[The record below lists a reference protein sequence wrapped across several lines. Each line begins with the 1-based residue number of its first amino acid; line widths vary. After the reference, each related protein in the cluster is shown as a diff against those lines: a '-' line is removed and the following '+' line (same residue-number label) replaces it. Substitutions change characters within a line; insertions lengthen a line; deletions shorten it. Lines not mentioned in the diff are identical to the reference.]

1 LDYAGSAVDV
11 GFAEVA
17 AGLWAEQQYNHE
29 VAGPHV
35 ENSAVAFAVAVGGA
49 GVAAEPA
56 EYGFDAVAVAVAG
69 VVLVAVAD
77 WAAVAVAA
85 VGTAVVENV
94 LIHGPARRS
103 GPHVPHG
110 LPGHHAYSC
119 QPALQALAKQQGIGL
134 GGVHWAYLVIRHSMK
149 MVVFPYSI
157 SSSDQH

>member
-1 LDYAGSAVDV
+1 
-11 GFAEVA
+11 
-17 AGLWAEQQYNHE
+17 
-29 VAGPHV
+29 
-35 ENSAVAFAVAVGGA
+35 
-49 GVAAEPA
+49 
-56 EYGFDAVAVAVAG
+56 
-69 VVLVAVAD
+69 VAD

-85 VGTAVVENV
+85 VGTAVVANV

-119 QPALQALAKQQGIGL
+119 QPELQALAKQQGIGL